1 MEQIFKQMCIEEAE
15 LLNEFWINSE
25 KELTKLDN
33 KIKETGTQEKE
44 IQEEYFKICD
54 KIDKVLNKDGYMG
67 NYSDVIEYFSRI
79 YLPLSAVNC
88 YFDIQPELKRLYNSL
103 PIRTNELEK
112 LQEQYDILIMKRQ
125 RFTNITEE
133 ILINSILMAF
143 QKLIPE
149 NNAYSDILNDVKNIL
164 KIPDYYLNIQ
174 KESRFPWNIDVNEDF
189 VNYDLVNWY
198 RTNIDDYLKVP
209 VRSLKQYKREVL
221 FK

>member
-1 MEQIFKQMCIEEAE
+1 MYQLFKQICTEEAE

-44 IQEEYFKICD
+44 IQEEYFRIYAE
-54 KIDKVLNKDGYMG
+54 IDKVLNKDGYIG
-67 NYSDVIEYFSRI
+67 DYSDVIEYFSRTH
-79 YLPLSAVNC
+79 LPFSAVNS
-88 YFDIQPELKRLYNSL
+88 YFDIQLELKRLYNSL

-112 LQEQYDILIMKRQ
+112 LQEQYDILIEKRQ
-125 RFTNITEE
+125 RFTNITVE
-133 ILINSILMAF
+133 ILINSILRAF
-143 QKLIPE
+143 QKLFPE
-149 NNAYSDILNDVKNIL
+149 NNGPDILDTIFKHLDISFRLPKVA
-164 KIPDYYLNIQ
+164 
-174 KESRFPWNIDVNEDF
+174 RFPWNLDVNEDY

>member
-1 MEQIFKQMCIEEAE
+1 MYQLFKQICTEEAE

-67 NYSDVIEYFSRI
+67 NYSDVIEYFSRTH
-79 YLPLSAVNC
+79 LPFSAVNS
-88 YFDIQPELKRLYNSL
+88 YFDIQLELKRLKKTL

-112 LQEQYDILIMKRQ
+112 LQDQYDSLFMKRQ